1 MAYNKQHKPQNNIT
15 YNNTYNR
22 KSHNITKENYTTYN
36 KTKTKKHIFIQ
47 KNITYN
53 NKKQYNI

>member
-53 NKKQYNI
+53 NKK